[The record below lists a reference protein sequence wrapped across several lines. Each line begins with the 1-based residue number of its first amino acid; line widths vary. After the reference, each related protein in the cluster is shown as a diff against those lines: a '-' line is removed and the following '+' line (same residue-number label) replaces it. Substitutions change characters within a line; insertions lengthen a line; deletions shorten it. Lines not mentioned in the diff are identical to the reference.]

1 MAARRFRSHPD
12 VPAQPPTPASQQTK
26 HKLKYYPDNAAAKE
40 VLAVWERGVAIERAK
55 REAAGKAPARQLR
68 EEDVRL

>member
-1 MAARRFRSHPD
+1 MARRARPTIL
-12 VPAQPPTPASQQTK
+12 PPPPHTTTK
-26 HKLKYYPDNAAAKE
+26 PKHSPQRAADQGAPG
-40 VLAVWERGVAIERAK
+40 VWERGVAIERAK